1 VAPDFDAAFACST
14 RGGSDDSVA
23 IARFVGGADAASP
36 RQEGPAV
43 TIAVILAVLNGDAH
57 DGVVLETALSLARRT
72 DAHIRALH
80 VRGDPAEL
88 AMLAA
93 PDGVALAQE
102 LIAIAEQDV
111 AERLLQAKQSFGT
124 WRRRHDLPLAAAPAN
139 KKGVSAEWIEESG
152 RAGDVLARL
161 GQVADLVL
169 LAADPR
175 GRGDQALASFE
186 TALFRSGRPVLLV
199 PKAPPVDLAARPM
212 IAWKATPEAARA
224 VAAALPLLK
233 DAAAIDIFA
242 ADDSKIAPQA
252 PETLLSYLAWHGL
265 AATASGFD
273 AGAPSVGEALLAA
286 AKRSGATLLVLGGY
300 GHSRLRELVFGGV
313 TQHVIAHADIPV
325 LLAH

>member
-1 VAPDFDAAFACST
+1 MTS
-14 RGGSDDSVA
+14 A
-23 IARFVGGADAASP
+23 I
-36 RQEGPAV
+36 
-43 TIAVILAVLNGDAH
+43 ILSVLNGDAH
-57 DGVVLETALSLARRT
+57 DGVVLEAALALARRT

-80 VRGDPAEL
+80 ARGDPAEL
-88 AMLAA
+88 AMLVA

-111 AERLLQAKQSFGT
+111 ADRLREAKQSFET
-124 WRRRHDLPLAAAPAN
+124 WRRRHDLPLADTPAGQ
-139 KKGVSAEWIEESG
+139 KGVSAEWIEEGG
-152 RAGDVLARL
+152 RVGDAIGRQ
-161 GQVADLVL
+161 GQVADLVV

-199 PKAPPVDLAARPM
+199 PKSPPADLAARPM
-212 IAWKATPEAARA
+212 IAWKETPEAARA

-233 DAAAIDIFA
+233 YAAAIEVFA
-242 ADDSKIAPQA
+242 ADDGAITPRA
-252 PETLLSYLAWHGL
+252 PETLLAYLAWHGFT
-265 AATASGFD
+265 ATVAGFD

-313 TQHVIAHADIPV
+313 TQHVIEHAEIPV
-325 LLAH
+325 LMAH